1 MKAQFE
7 KLYQGQNLSRAD
19 AKALFDEIFRGGMS
33 DVQLASLLIAL
44 KMKGET
50 PDEIGGAAS
59 AMVNAARVFPKHGAF
74 EIGEI
79 VGTGGDGQ
87 ATINV
92 STTARSLASRRS
104 DASPWRGACT
114 TETWANSRTA
124 SPHRWKSTSIQGS
137 SRRPASSPERST
149 SPSSRRSVG
158 ASAPQARRRPRP
170 SNRSRML
177 NPSL

>member
-7 KLYQGQNLSRAD
+7 ELYQGQNLSRAD
-19 AKALFDEIFRGGMS
+19 AKARFDEMFRGGMS
-33 DVQLASLLIAL
+33 DVQLASLFTAL

-92 STTARSLASRRS
+92 STTAALARFASLGRIAVAGGLHDRNVGELSRRLPAPMEVDVNS
-104 DASPWRGACT
+104 GVESAPGIK
-114 TETWANSRTA
+114 SRTKHLA
-124 SPHRWKSTSIQGS
+124 FFEAP
-137 SRRPASSPERST
+137 
-149 SPSSRRSVG
+149 VG
-158 ASAPQARRRPRP
+158 ASAPQAQRRPRP

>member
-33 DVQLASLLIAL
+33 DVQLASLLTAL

-59 AMVNAARVFPKHGAF
+59 AMFNAARVFPKHGAF
-74 EIGEI
+74 EICEI

-92 STTARSLASRRS
+92 STTARSG
-104 DASPWRGACT
+104 ASPWRA
-114 TETWANSRTA
+114 A
-124 SPHRWKSTSIQGS
+124 
-137 SRRPASSPERST
+137 
-149 SPSSRRSVG
+149 
-158 ASAPQARRRPRP
+158 
-170 SNRSRML
+170 
-177 NPSL
+177 

>member
-33 DVQLASLLIAL
+33 GVQLASLLTAL

-59 AMVNAARVFPKHGAF
+59 AMVNATRVFPKHGAF

-92 STTARSLASRRS
+92 STTARSGASRRS
-104 DASPWRGACT
+104 GASPWRA
-114 TETWANSRTA
+114 A
-124 SPHRWKSTSIQGS
+124 
-137 SRRPASSPERST
+137 
-149 SPSSRRSVG
+149 
-158 ASAPQARRRPRP
+158 
-170 SNRSRML
+170 
-177 NPSL
+177 